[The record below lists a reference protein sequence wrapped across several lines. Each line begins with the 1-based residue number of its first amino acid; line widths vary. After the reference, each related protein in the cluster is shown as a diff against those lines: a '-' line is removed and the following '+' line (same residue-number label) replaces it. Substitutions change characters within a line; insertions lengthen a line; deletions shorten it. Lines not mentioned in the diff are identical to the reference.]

1 MSVSKIMGVPLLSI
15 YGNSLVIISWATGKN
30 TLNLPHLSHWSD
42 EIRELLRSSPGMI
55 MKHIFRE
62 HNQIA
67 DSLSKNALLLDSG
80 YGNFKEVLN
89 DISTDHGNFRL
100 F

>member
-1 MSVSKIMGVPLLSI
+1 
-15 YGNSLVIISWATGKN
+15 
-30 TLNLPHLSHWSD
+30 
-42 EIRELLRSSPGMI
+42 
-55 MKHIFRE
+55 MKHTYHE

-80 YGNFKEVLN
+80 YGEFKEILN
-89 DISTDHGNFRL
+89 DITSDHGNFQL